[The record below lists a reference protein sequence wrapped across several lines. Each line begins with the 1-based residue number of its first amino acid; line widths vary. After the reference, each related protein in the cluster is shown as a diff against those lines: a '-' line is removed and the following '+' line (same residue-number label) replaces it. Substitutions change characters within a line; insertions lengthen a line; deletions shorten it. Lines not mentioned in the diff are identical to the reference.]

1 MANARRPGASP
12 EALVAKGSGWLEANP
27 SFVTPEPLLQEVLGE
42 MHQISTMLA
51 KRRAELGLS
60 AKTVAV
66 WAGVTRQTV
75 AAVEDG
81 SSWPDLLTIL
91 KIAAVLGVK
100 LEAQVVPGSTLGP
113 RRPSSLYRGR

>member
-1 MANARRPGASP
+1 MAPVSSWVEAQPNFAS
-12 EALVAKGSGWLEANP
+12 S
-27 SFVTPEPLLQEVLGE
+27 EPLVQEVLGE
-42 MHQISTMLA
+42 VHQIASLLA

-60 AKTVAV
+60 ARTVGV

-81 SSWPDLLTIL
+81 SSWPDLLTVL
-91 KIAAVLGVK
+91 KIAAVLGVR
-100 LEAQVVPGSTLGP
+100 LQAQVVPGSAMGP